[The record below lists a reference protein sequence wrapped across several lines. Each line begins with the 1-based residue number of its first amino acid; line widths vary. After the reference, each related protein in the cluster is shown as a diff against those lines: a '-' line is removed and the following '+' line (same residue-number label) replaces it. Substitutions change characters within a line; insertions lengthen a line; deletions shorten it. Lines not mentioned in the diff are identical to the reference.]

1 MRSLDREEPNATR
14 RRLAR
19 LGETRPL
26 VTGGREL
33 VKVTITLPIA
43 ILRTVSLA
51 LCPLPLAVL
60 LGASALSATS
70 NPARLSTEQEA
81 ELIQRL
87 KETEEQD
94 ERNAAD
100 PSVGTIAGEDFLE
113 HAVEVKGAINE
124 LRNGLGLPSP
134 RSIMLSRHLQSL
146 FQRSRERN

>member
-1 MRSLDREEPNATR
+1 M
-14 RRLAR
+14 
-19 LGETRPL
+19 
-26 VTGGREL
+26 
-33 VKVTITLPIA
+33 KVTITLPIA

-60 LGASALSATS
+60 LGACALSATS

-124 LRNGLGLPSP
+124 LRNGRTFTQTEIDNALESP
-134 RSIMLSRHLQSL
+134 PKSLSTQ
-146 FQRSRERN
+146 QRTEFIQRLEGAEALDDYN